1 MSNKV
6 VVGIFSYVDDTYKA
20 IEELKGAGLKKI
32 QVLSPVPLNETKLAL
47 AKDSNE
53 NIMNF
58 SINKIFA
65 AIKDRDFHVI
75 RIAASGSIFTFLA
88 LIGLALSTFIELPI
102 QQGGLPIIPM
112 PFLLLVG
119 AVGAMLGGVI
129 FSTVGFLFLARLP
142 KYDLGIYEKS
152 VSNDKFAIIL
162 KNYSAE
168 KQNIAKE
175 ILQKSGADKV
185 EEAQSSS

>member
-32 QVLSPVPLNETKLAL
+32 QVLSPVPLNETKLSL
-47 AKDSNE
+47 AKDSKE

-65 AIKDRDFHVI
+65 SLKDREFHVI
-75 RIAASGSIFTFLA
+75 RIAASGSIFTFVA
-88 LIGLALSTFIELPI
+88 LISLALSTFIELPI

-119 AVGAMLGGVI
+119 AIGAMLGGVI
-129 FSTVGFLFLARLP
+129 FSTVGFLFLSRLP
-142 KYDLGIYEKS
+142 KYDLGIYDKS

-162 KNYSAE
+162 KNYTVE

-175 ILQKSGADKV
+175 ILQKSGAEKV
-185 EEAQSSS
+185 GEA